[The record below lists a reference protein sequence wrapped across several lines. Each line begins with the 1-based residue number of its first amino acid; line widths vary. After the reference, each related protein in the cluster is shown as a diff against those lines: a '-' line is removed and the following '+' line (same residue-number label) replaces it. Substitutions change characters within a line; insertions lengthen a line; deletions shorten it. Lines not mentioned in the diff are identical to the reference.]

1 MSMSPRKLARGS
13 LAAVVACITGLGVAS
28 STASGFHDDGD
39 RLVQPSY
46 GDIKNLRILDYT
58 DLGFGDAPDGS
69 ALDPTTNLPWDR
81 ASEFRVQRG
90 YAYTANYQGWSIVD
104 VRNPRNMKVV
114 FRQQNERIEGNRFQ
128 STQYIDIR
136 GNTLVVKETN
146 RLSIWD
152 VSNKTAPVRLSTF
165 APPDLGT
172 GYHGM
177 WIHRDRQRTFA
188 FAAAN
193 IQGYNGDILLIIDI
207 TDPRNPR
214 EVSRWWYPGQGPG
227 ETPDWPQD
235 AGLTVQAHDITTYR
249 DRAYVAWRDKGLIIL
264 DISNIAN
271 PTKVGELNWSIP
283 GPNRTSVLGGQ
294 THSFG
299 VVIPKDGGR
308 VETLVATDELTRA
321 SQCPWGYPHFID
333 VSDETRPQEISTF
346 QLPLNLY
353 GNCPPDRPG
362 ERFGVHD
369 VERMIRGDIVWSA
382 WEEAGF
388 WGIDIS
394 DIHYPRAAAYFV
406 PPVRSDSP
414 AGSRSGHAD
423 DVFVT
428 RNGTIFGS
436 SSDPGA
442 GGLWAMRYRRGF
454 EGTVRWNAQEN
465 DVIVRRTEDRR

>member
-1 MSMSPRKLARGS
+1 MRLTSKTFVRGVIG
-13 LAAVVACITGLGVAS
+13 AVVACTAGLS
-28 STASGFHDDGD
+28 LASGTAWSFHDDD
-39 RLVQPSY
+39 LPLVQPSY

-69 ALDPTTNLPWDR
+69 ALDPVTGLPWDR
-81 ASEFRVQRG
+81 SSEFRVRNG
-90 YAYTANYQGWSIVD
+90 YAYVANYQGWSIVD
-104 VRNPRNMKVV
+104 VRNPRDMKVV
-114 FRQQNERIEGNRFQ
+114 FRQQNERIEGDVFQ

-136 GNTLVVKETN
+136 GNILVVKETN
-146 RLSIWD
+146 RLSMWD
-152 VSNKTAPVRLSTF
+152 VSNKEAPVRLSTF
-165 APPDLGT
+165 APPDIGSR
-172 GYHGM
+172 GYHGL
-177 WIHRDRQRTFA
+177 WVHQDGNRRFA
-188 FAAAN
+188 FAVAHIN
-193 IQGYNGDILLIIDI
+193 GYTGDILLIVDI

-227 ETPDWPQD
+227 ETPDWPLD
-235 AGLTVQAHDITTYR
+235 AGLTVQAHDLTTYG

-264 DISNIAN
+264 DISNISR
-271 PTKVGELNWSIP
+271 PTRVGEINWSTP
-283 GPNRTSVLGGQ
+283 GPGRPAVLPGQ

-299 VVIPKDGGR
+299 IVIPEDGGP
-308 VETLVATDELTRA
+308 VETLVSTDEIG
-321 SQCPWGYPHFID
+321 QCPYGYPHFLDIR
-333 VSDETRPQEISTF
+333 DETRPREISVF
-346 QLPLNLY
+346 QLPLNLH

-362 ERFGVHD
+362 RRFGVHD

-394 DIHYPRAAAYFV
+394 DIHNPTAAAYFV

-414 AGSRSGHAD
+414 ARSMSGHAD

-442 GGLWAMRYRRGF
+442 GGLWAMRYRPGF
-454 EGTVRWNAQEN
+454 EGTVRWNTEED
-465 DVIVRRTEDRR
+465 DVLVRRTENGG

>member
-1 MSMSPRKLARGS
+1 MNKDLRRLLRG
-13 LAAVVACITGLGVAS
+13 AAVALVAGLAGSGVVS
-28 STASGFHDDGD
+28 SNAWAFHDDD
-39 RLVQPSY
+39 QRLVQPSY
-46 GDIKNLRILDYT
+46 GEIKNLEILGYT

-69 ALDPTTNLPWDR
+69 ALDPVTNLPWDR
-81 ASEFRVQRG
+81 TSEFRVQGR

-104 VRNPRNMKVV
+104 VRNPRDMKVV
-114 FRQQNERIEGNRFQ
+114 FRQQNERVAGTDRFQ
-128 STQYIDIR
+128 NTQYIDIR

-146 RLSIWD
+146 RLSIWN
-152 VSNKTAPVRLSTF
+152 VRNKRAPVRLSTF
-165 APPDLGT
+165 APPDLAG

-177 WIHRDRQRTFA
+177 WVHRDGRRTFA
-188 FAAAN
+188 IAAAN
-193 IQGYNGDILLIIDI
+193 VQNYTGDILLIVDI

-227 ETPDWPQD
+227 ETPDWPLD
-235 AGLTVQAHDITTYR
+235 AGLAVQAHDITTYG

-283 GPNRTSVLGGQ
+283 RPDRTSVLPGQ

-299 VVIPKDGGR
+299 VVIPEDGGP

-321 SQCPWGYPHFID
+321 SHCPWGYPHFID
-333 VSDETRPQEISTF
+333 ISDETRPKEISVF
-346 QLPLNLY
+346 QLPLNLH
-353 GNCPPDRPG
+353 GNCPADRPG
-362 ERFGVHD
+362 VRFGVHD

-394 DIHYPRAAAYFV
+394 DIHIPKAAAYFV

-436 SSDPGA
+436 SSDPGG
-442 GGLWAMRYRRGF
+442 GGLWAMRYRPGF
-454 EGTVRWNAQEN
+454 EGTVRWNADEN
-465 DVIVRRTEDRR
+465 DVLVRRAN